1 MSRIKYNPFAGGTD
15 HYLTVQ
21 RIRQEFSSLAWL
33 YDPNTG
39 ALRNAFDVGHDCFGE
54 RIVIDNSA
62 DLDAINKLS
71 ECFEWAK
78 IVHLEG
84 TSLDFIQRVAYELLF
99 SLVNVE
105 SGTASDSDLCLYATK
120 ETKHGDVSYDLKY
133 ILSSSSV
140 LLKN

>member
-1 MSRIKYNPFAGGTD
+1 MSRIKYNPFTGGTD

-21 RIRQEFSSLAWL
+21 RIRRDFSSSAWL

-39 ALRNAFDVGHDCFGE
+39 ALRNAIDVGNDCFGE

-62 DLDAINKLS
+62 DLDAINQLV
-71 ECFEWAK
+71 EWFEWDK
-78 IVHLEG
+78 IVYLEG
-84 TSLDFIQRVAYELLF
+84 DILNFIQRAAYDLLF
-99 SLVNVE
+99 SLIEVE
-105 SGTASDSDLCLYATK
+105 SGTASGGGFYATK

-133 ILSSSSV
+133 ILASSSV